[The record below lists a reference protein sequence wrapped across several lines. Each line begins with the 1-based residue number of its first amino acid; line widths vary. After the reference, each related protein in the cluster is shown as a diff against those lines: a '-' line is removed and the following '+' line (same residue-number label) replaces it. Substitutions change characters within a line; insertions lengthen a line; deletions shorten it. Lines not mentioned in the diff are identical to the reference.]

1 MSDSERAGA
10 RLDLL
15 GLTKH
20 YGAVVAVDA
29 VDLVVEPG
37 EFITLLGPSGSGKT
51 TIMMMIAGFI
61 EPTAGQILVDGDDI
75 AGVAPER
82 RNIGMVF
89 QNYALFPHMTV
100 FDNIAFPLK
109 MRRWPKNHIAEAVRD
124 ALGIVRLEGFAA
136 RFPRQLSGGQQQ
148 RVALA
153 RALVY
158 RPPVLLMDEPLGAL
172 DKKLREELQIE
183 IKHIQSQL
191 GLTVIYVTHDQ
202 SEALTMSDRIAVMDR
217 GQVLQLGH
225 PDDLYQRP
233 ATRFVADFIGDSN
246 FLAGTIVARA
256 DDRDVVE
263 TPTNLRF
270 HIPHL
275 DGARTGDRIECALR
289 PERVMLTANGQADNT
304 FPATIVER
312 IYLGE
317 LTKLRVALPSGEQL
331 TVSQQNRQGSGD
343 LADGQEVT
351 VGWKCADA
359 VIVARHESRESEV
372 GSRK

>member
-1 MSDSERAGA
+1 MESGVSERERTGA
-10 RLDLL
+10 RLDLR

-20 YGAVVAVDA
+20 YGAVVAVDS
-29 VDLVVEPG
+29 VDLIVEAG

-51 TIMMMIAGFI
+51 TIMLMIAGFI
-61 EPTAGQILVDGDDI
+61 EPTAGQIVVDDIDI

-109 MRRWPKNHIAEAVRD
+109 MRRWPKTHIADAVRD
-124 ALGIVRLEGFAA
+124 ALGIVRLEGFAE
-136 RFPRQLSGGQQQ
+136 RYPRQLSGGQQQ

-158 RPPVLLMDEPLGAL
+158 RPPALLMDEPLGAL

-202 SEALTMSDRIAVMDR
+202 SEALTMSDRIAVMDH
-217 GQVLQLGH
+217 GHILQLG
-225 PDDLYQRP
+225 PPETLYRLP
-233 ATRFVADFIGDSN
+233 STPFVADFLGDSN
-246 FLAGTIVARA
+246 FLAGTIVAVEA
-256 DDRDVVE
+256 EHDVVE
-263 TPTNLRF
+263 TATSLRF
-270 HIPHL
+270 VIPHFE
-275 DGARTGDRIECALR
+275 GTRQGDRVECALR
-289 PERVMLTANGQADNT
+289 PEYVVLSSGNGSTDNAFTARV
-304 FPATIVER
+304 VER

-317 LTKLRVALPSGEQL
+317 LTKLRVELASGDTL
-331 TVSQQNRQGSGD
+331 TVSRQSR
-343 LADGQEVT
+343 LSSHSVEEGQEVA
-351 VGWKCADA
+351 VGWNCGDA
-359 VIVARHESRESEV
+359 VIVSR
-372 GSRK
+372 GSRD